1 MAQASAWIQEEID
14 VLEGQVEELEEEIR
28 GVEDKMRAEEATRV
42 EGTSKRVFKSRRG
55 LAWQLGSGRREAER
69 RAAATEGARRAV
81 AGCREQIEAGKK
93 RQRSIEIAA
102 KLKELD
108 EKVGRYL
115 KNAADSQ
122 RLAMEFRKEMGELME
137 EQQRLVGIFGVDWAR
152 LLEEIRE
159 VSEGRGRNDDEG
171 GREGDEGEVK
181 GEGNNMLEWGTRAG
195 GFADEEENASG

>member
-1 MAQASAWIQEEID
+1 MAQASTWIQEEIEI
-14 VLEGQVEELEEEIR
+14 LKGQVEELEEEIR

-42 EGTSKRVFKSRRG
+42 EGTSKRVFRSRRG

-81 AGCREQIEAGKK
+81 AGCREQMEAGKK

-108 EKVGRYL
+108 GKVGRCL
-115 KNAADSQ
+115 KNAADNQ
-122 RLAMEFRKEMGELME
+122 RLAMEFREEIGELME
-137 EQQRLVGIFGVDWAR
+137 EQQRLVGEFGVDWAR

-159 VSEGRGRNDDEG
+159 VSEGRDGNDEG
-171 GREGDEGEVK
+171 GEEEEEAKERGDK
-181 GEGNNMLEWGTRAG
+181 MLEWATRRS
-195 GFADEEENASG
+195 GFADEEEM